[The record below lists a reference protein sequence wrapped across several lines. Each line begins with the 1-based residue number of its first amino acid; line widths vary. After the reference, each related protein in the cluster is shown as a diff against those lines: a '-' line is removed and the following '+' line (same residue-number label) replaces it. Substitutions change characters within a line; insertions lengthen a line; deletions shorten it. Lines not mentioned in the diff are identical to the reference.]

1 MKNICIITGE
11 PKSINLEIIA
21 KSWFSLNNKI
31 RKKIILI
38 GDYNLIKFELKKI
51 NIKLPL
57 NQIKSINEKDKINF
71 LKIIHIPLKTNNYNN
86 LSKKNITKYIAS
98 CLNRAHEMATN
109 KLIKGFI
116 NCPVDKQNLNYKKL
130 GVTEYLSNKSKN
142 NKIKNM
148 MIFNEK
154 LSVVPITT
162 HIKLSKVAKSL
173 NKKLLKTKLIQL
185 NKSYISLFKK
195 KPKIAVLGLNPHND
209 ENRSSSEESKI
220 IIPVIQNLKNK
231 INIEGPYPADTVF
244 LKNIRI
250 RFDII
255 VGMYH
260 DQVLAPFKSIYNFDA
275 INITLGLDYLRVSP
289 DHGTGKNI
297 VGKNRANHQS
307 LLKAINFLS
316 NY

>member
-116 NCPVDKQNLNYKKL
+116 NCPVDKQNLNDRNYIPMSPSYNTIAFNTAKEL
-130 GVTEYLSNKSKN
+130 VFEGLEQPSGYTEPILHKRRAEFKN
-142 NKIKNM
+142 
-148 MIFNEK
+148 
-154 LSVVPITT
+154 S
-162 HIKLSKVAKSL
+162 
-173 NKKLLKTKLIQL
+173 
-185 NKSYISLFKK
+185 
-195 KPKIAVLGLNPHND
+195 
-209 ENRSSSEESKI
+209 
-220 IIPVIQNLKNK
+220 
-231 INIEGPYPADTVF
+231 
-244 LKNIRI
+244 
-250 RFDII
+250 
-255 VGMYH
+255 
-260 DQVLAPFKSIYNFDA
+260 
-275 INITLGLDYLRVSP
+275 
-289 DHGTGKNI
+289 
-297 VGKNRANHQS
+297 
-307 LLKAINFLS
+307 
-316 NY
+316 